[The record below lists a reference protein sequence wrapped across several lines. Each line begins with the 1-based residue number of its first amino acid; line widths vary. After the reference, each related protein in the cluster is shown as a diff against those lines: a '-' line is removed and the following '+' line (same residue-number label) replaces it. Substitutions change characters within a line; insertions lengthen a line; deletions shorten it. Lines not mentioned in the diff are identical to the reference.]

1 MGWEVL
7 TTLTVSREWQVSPPV
22 AGAIFRVRHLT
33 LLYGDEL
40 ISQALLS
47 GSELSIFDVRSTY
60 ANIEPEIFSFVSF
73 AGMVDRRIAIKSLVQ
88 DAVPWMVVIERYV
101 LEDNPSDH
109 PVSFGDFSAALAAK
123 ADLTAMTAALAA
135 KANVAA
141 MTSALAAK
149 ADLAAMTAALALKA
163 DLAAMTAAL
172 AVKADLTAVTAA
184 LALKADLAAMTA
196 ALAVKADLTAV
207 TAALALKPD
216 SLTLTVQ
223 TSDATLTEMVI
234 PQRILIHA
242 NSSAGYEI
250 RLTGHS
256 MGATPEFIYWLGSGA
271 IYRGAAAS
279 TTILQT
285 ATGTRRSS
293 LGNGTNWT
301 PLVSAD
307 TVNGALKI
315 QVKGDA
321 SKVIKWVASIQLTE
335 VW

>member
-184 LALKADLAAMTA
+184 LALK
-196 ALAVKADLTAV
+196 
-207 TAALALKPD
+207 PD